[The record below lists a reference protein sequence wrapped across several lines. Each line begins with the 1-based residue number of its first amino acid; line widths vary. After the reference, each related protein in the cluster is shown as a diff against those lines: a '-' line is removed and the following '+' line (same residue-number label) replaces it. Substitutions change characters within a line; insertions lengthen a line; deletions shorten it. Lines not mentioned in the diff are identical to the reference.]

1 LYFYASPF
9 RGIKSPKKLNPHPKP
24 MIKILLA
31 DDHCAIRQRLKQILL
46 DEYPLSRIEEV
57 ADGDGLLRQA
67 LEEDWDLVIADISM
81 PALSGLEALR
91 HIRKTNPSLPVL
103 LLSIYCDEDY
113 ASYVMRAGA
122 SGYLCKEA
130 AHTELV
136 PTVHR
141 LIV

>member
-1 LYFYASPF
+1 
-9 RGIKSPKKLNPHPKP
+9 

-31 DDHCAIRQRLKQILL
+31 DDHFAIRQRLKQILL

-57 ADGDGLLRQA
+57 ADGDGLLQHA
-67 LEEDWDLVIADISM
+67 LTGDWDLVIADISM

-91 HIRKTNPSLPVL
+91 HIRTVHPSLPVL

-113 ASYVMRAGA
+113 ANHVMRAGA
-122 SGYLCKEA
+122 TAYLCKEA
-130 AHTELV
+130 AHDELV
-136 PTVHR
+136 PTINR